1 MINMPPIPISPILD
15 GNCDGKHVDVR
26 GWIYRKRE
34 SKDVIFL
41 VIRDNSGIIQ
51 CPVKK
56 GSPAWKEA
64 ERITIESSA
73 SISGIVKKDSRAP
86 GGFEILTDQLT
97 IIGLAETFPIIK
109 A

>member
-97 IIGLAETFPIIK
+97 IIGLAETFPITK
-109 A
+109 